1 MKYILKN
8 RYVVICTLFLIF
20 TVAFAAGRED
30 AAPPHFQIQ
39 NESGQQNISI
49 FDAQD
54 GNYYVFLPSYAK
66 LEQVRFIY
74 SAEEQFCLD
83 DIRLQDQM
91 TCEDFELDRSYRFSA
106 DGKDIGALR
115 FCRSQNVATLYI
127 DTVSGEM
134 TEIHKD
140 VTYEEHASMTLYLP
154 DGSIHHHDDRS
165 RLKGR
170 GNATWDL
177 DKRPYLLT
185 LSQDGDLLGMGSA
198 QKWVLLANAYDETNL
213 NNKLVFDLASRVP
226 FAWSPDSQFVDL
238 YLNGE
243 YSGLYLL
250 TEKVEVHPNRLDLDA
265 ASGES
270 LCQIELWNRKE
281 KFVSSFESSLGRL
294 VGVSY
299 PEVLS
304 ASAQDE
310 LTYLIWL
317 LEKELYAETDLADS
331 EILDLDSWVR
341 RYLIDEI
348 SGNID
353 SDMTSSYFYF
363 SEGKFFAGPVWDY
376 DMAFGNNERN
386 QEPWGFI
393 AKNEWKTTAHSSPYY
408 GPLCRN
414 ESFCRRVAE
423 IYRAEFAPILQ
434 EWVHQGL
441 DEQIEFLR
449 SASEMN
455 SIRWRHLYD
464 ARYDAAGDVGLVR
477 NTEELKAYF
486 TRRIQFLD
494 SVWLENKDFCTVQ
507 FARRAVDH
515 YWNISVE
522 KGTCLETDYMDL
534 VNTQWV
540 DTKTGETVDFRSPIT
555 QDLTV
560 MPKSVAESLANGN
573 LAEEATTEELEEAA
587 PNAHADAA
595 EDYVFLHTCVFL
607 VVFVLLVAADK
618 SCRKKPE
625 REKQNTVS

>member
-8 RYVVICTLFLIF
+8 IYVVICTLFLIL
-20 TVAFAAGRED
+20 TVAFAAGKED
-30 AAPPHFQIQ
+30 APPPHFQIQ
-39 NESGQQNISI
+39 NASGQQNVTI
-49 FDAQD
+49 FDARD
-54 GNYYVFLPSYAK
+54 GNYYVFLPSYAE
-66 LEQVRFIY
+66 LEQVRFIH
-74 SAEEQFCLD
+74 SGEEQFCLD

-106 DGKDIGALR
+106 DGKDMGTLR
-115 FCRSQNVATLYI
+115 FCRSQNVATLYM

-134 TEIHKD
+134 TKIHED
-140 VTYEEHASMTLYLP
+140 VSYEEHASMTLYLP
-154 DGSIHHHDDRS
+154 DGSIHYHDDRS

-213 NNKLVFDLASRVP
+213 NNKLVFDLASRAA

-270 LCQIELWNRKE
+270 LCQIELWNRRE

-317 LEKELYAETDLADS
+317 LETELYAETDLADS

-353 SDMTSSYFYF
+353 SDLTSSFFYF

-408 GPLCRN
+408 GPLWRN
-414 ESFCRRVAE
+414 ESFRQRVAE
-423 IYRAEFAPILQ
+423 IYRREFAPVLQ
-434 EWVHQGL
+434 EWVHGGL
-441 DEQIEFLR
+441 DAQIEFLR
-449 SASEMN
+449 PASEMN
-455 SIRWRHLYD
+455 SIRWRYLYD

-486 TRRIQFLD
+486 TRRIQFLN

-540 DTKTGETVDFRSPIT
+540 DTKTGEVVDFRSPIT
-555 QDLTV
+555 QDLIV
-560 MPKSVAESLANGN
+560 MPKSVAESLSENN
-573 LAEEATTEELEEAA
+573 PAEEAVPEEPEGVASSTA
-587 PNAHADAA
+587 DDNVFFHAG
-595 EDYVFLHTCVFL
+595 VFLA
-607 VVFVLLVAADK
+607 VFVLLLMADR
-618 SCRKKPE
+618 SRRGRKKPE
-625 REKQNTVS
+625 HEKQKTVS